1 MRSSFRISLAFA
13 LCAAVAACSGE
24 APPAAKDAAADVA
37 KESADARQAAVHDP
51 RGPSSDAASRRPVV
65 HNPIELDNT
74 DRPGDMPKVR
84 PTGRLEC
91 DQFAEK
97 LRQCVNSGALSPE
110 ARESLRSEYVVAIN
124 AAKFKSADLSK
135 SCLDIQEKLQPRLA
149 QAGCRN
155 F

>member
-1 MRSSFRISLAFA
+1 MHYRFRLSLAFA
-13 LCAAVAACSGE
+13 VCAAVAACSGE
-24 APPAAKDAAADVA
+24 APPAATDATAQAPGEPAKADI
-37 KESADARQAAVHDP
+37 HDP
-51 RGPSSDAASRRPVV
+51 RTPTSTASTRTPGPRR
-65 HNPIELDNT
+65 PIELDNT

-84 PTGRLEC
+84 PTGRIEC

-97 LRQCVNSGALSPE
+97 LRQCVNSGVLAPE

-124 AAKFKSADLSK
+124 AAKFKSADLTK
-135 SCLDIQEKLQPRLA
+135 SCLDIQETLQPKLV

>member
-1 MRSSFRISLAFA
+1 
-13 LCAAVAACSGE
+13 
-24 APPAAKDAAADVA
+24 
-37 KESADARQAAVHDP
+37 
-51 RGPSSDAASRRPVV
+51 SDAASRRPVA

>member
-1 MRSSFRISLAFA
+1 MLHRFRISLAFA
-13 LCAAVAACSGE
+13 VCAAVAACSGD
-24 APPAAKDAAADVA
+24 APPPAPDAT
-37 KESADARQAAVHDP
+37 ADAKHAPAPADIHDP
-51 RGPSSDAASRRPVV
+51 RATSTASTRTPGPRLPT
-65 HNPIELDNT
+65 ELDNT

-97 LRQCVNSGALSPE
+97 LRQCVNSGALPPE

-124 AAKFKSADLSK
+124 AAKFKTADLTK
-135 SCLDIQEKLQPRLA
+135 SCLDIQEKLQPRLV

>member
-1 MRSSFRISLAFA
+1 MPSSFRISLLFA
-13 LCAAVAACSGE
+13 VCATVAACSGE
-24 APPAAKDAAADVA
+24 APPAAPDAT
-37 KESADARQAAVHDP
+37 ADAKGAPAQADVHDP
-51 RGPSSDAASRRPVV
+51 RAPTSTASTRTPGP
-65 HNPIELDNT
+65 HFPIELDNT

-84 PTGRLEC
+84 PTGRIEC

-110 ARESLRSEYVVAIN
+110 AREALRSEYVVSIN
-124 AAKFKSADLSK
+124 AAKFKNSDLAK
-135 SCLDIQEKLQPRLA
+135 SCLDIQEKLQPRLI